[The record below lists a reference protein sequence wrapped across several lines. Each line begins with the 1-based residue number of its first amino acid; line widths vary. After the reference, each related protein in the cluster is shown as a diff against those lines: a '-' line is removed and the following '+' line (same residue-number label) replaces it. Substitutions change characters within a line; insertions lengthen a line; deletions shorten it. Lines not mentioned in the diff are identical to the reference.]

1 MILHQGGF
9 PIRKSA
15 DITDICSSPQ
25 LIAACHV
32 LRRLPMPR
40 HSPYALVRLNSLSNF
55 FSLFSLF
62 LELLELSFR
71 KLLISMFIFP
81 LSRQNCNS
89 ITHLITERP
98 SNLLK
103 NLLNYLFVCFLI
115 RFSMTISLSTLLWT
129 SWLNHYP
136 QPLWVS
142 GGLKWTRTTDL
153 ALIRRAL

>member
-1 MILHQGGF
+1 MLL
-9 PIRKSA
+9 P
-15 DITDICSSPQ
+15 
-25 LIAACHV
+25 AAY
-32 LRRLPMPR
+32 R
-40 HSPYALVRLNSLSNF
+40 SLSRPSSAPDAKAF
-55 FSLFSLF
+55 ALCSCSLEQSFKLFSLFSLF

-115 RFSMTISLSTLLWT
+115 RFSMTISLTTLQSSYLGLTILAKASKLSHFRLIVWWAQVD
-129 SWLNHYP
+129 SNHRPRAY
-136 QPLWVS
+136 Q
-142 GGLKWTRTTDL
+142 
-153 ALIRRAL
+153 ARALTT

>member
-1 MILHQGGF
+1 MEGF

-15 DITDICSSPQ
+15 DITAICASPQ

-129 SWLNHYP
+129 SWLNH
-136 QPLWVS
+136 S
-142 GGLKWTRTTDL
+142 R
-153 ALIRRAL
+153 

>member
-1 MILHQGGF
+1 MLFFAWTVFQTF
-9 PIRKSA
+9 SA
-15 DITDICSSPQ
+15 CS
-25 LIAACHV
+25 HV
-32 LRRLPMPR
+32 
-40 HSPYALVRLNSLSNF
+40 
-55 FSLFSLF
+55 

-103 NLLNYLFVCFLI
+103 NLLNYLFVCFSYSVFNDHFFLLGPSLDHI
-115 RFSMTISLSTLLWT
+115 PLMVSGGLKWTRTTLQRSAFYRFALSARYTWSLCPKSADF
-129 SWLNHYP
+129 
-136 QPLWVS
+136 

>member
-1 MILHQGGF
+1 MILHHRGF

-103 NLLNYLFVCFLI
+103 NLLNYLFVCFLLFGFQWPFLI
-115 RFSMTISLSTLLWT
+115 
-129 SWLNHYP
+129 WLNHYP
-136 QPLWVS
+136 KLIVEF